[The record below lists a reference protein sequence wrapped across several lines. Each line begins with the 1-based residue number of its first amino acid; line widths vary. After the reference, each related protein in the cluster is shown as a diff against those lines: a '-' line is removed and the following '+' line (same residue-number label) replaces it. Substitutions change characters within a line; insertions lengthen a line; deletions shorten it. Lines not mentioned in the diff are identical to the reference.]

1 MKQKF
6 KSPTTAA
13 LAGALIAGSAL
24 FASSLPANADAANEI
39 RAKAGDQASVSLTAH
54 TESPFYK
61 KLPSYVS
68 DSMRDGSFYY
78 TGYNLEGGAATGLAD
93 LAALHPT
100 DTNDNSLTL
109 DGDPVLALSLIHI

>member
-39 RAKAGDQASVSLTAH
+39 RAKAVS
-54 TESPFYK
+54 
-61 KLPSYVS
+61 
-68 DSMRDGSFYY
+68 Y
-78 TGYNLEGGAATGLAD
+78 T
-93 LAALHPT
+93 H
-100 DTNDNSLTL
+100 LTL
-109 DGDPVLALSLIHI
+109 PTKRIV